1 MAIGFRNSSSSISPG
16 GIAGPSQ
23 FGSLVIVF
31 DANFV
36 GMSLLPSERD
46 AILVVDPNAVPPCL
60 IALQRL
66 ESITGRN
73 REIFES
79 RRDVERLELPLRDSP
94 DLARDPPRQNAYCV
108 RETGQPSFRCRKTE
122 STLKLRYTDSV

>member
-1 MAIGFRNSSSSISPG
+1 M
-16 GIAGPSQ
+16 
-23 FGSLVIVF
+23 IVF

-60 IALQRL
+60 MALQRL

-79 RRDVERLELPLRDSP
+79 RRDVERFELPLRDSP
-94 DLARDPPRQNAYCV
+94 DLARDPPRKTRNAFAKQVSRRFVAERLNQRSIYMLH
-108 RETGQPSFRCRKTE
+108 G
-122 STLKLRYTDSV
+122 